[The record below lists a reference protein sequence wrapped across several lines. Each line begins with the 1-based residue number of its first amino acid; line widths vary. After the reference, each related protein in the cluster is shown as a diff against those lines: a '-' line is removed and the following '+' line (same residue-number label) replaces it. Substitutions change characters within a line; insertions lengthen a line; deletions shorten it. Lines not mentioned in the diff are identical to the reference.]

1 MPIMAAEILFMETIA
16 EKSISMILI
25 MSFGEGIKNNMGP
38 LEPPEISPY
47 DSDWPVFIKTYPL
60 T

>member
-25 MSFGEGIKNNMGP
+25 MSFGEGIKTIWAA

-47 DSDWPVFIKTYPL
+47 DSD
-60 T
+60 